1 MPIGRLRPQ
10 DLFLIFT
17 ATVTGALVMV
27 VEVLGARVLGPY
39 FGVSLFVWTAL
50 IAVTLLS
57 LSVGYAVGGW
67 FADHRPDPAWLYA
80 FIFAA
85 GVLVALVPLIKSPVV
100 LAVSGLGLRGGAMS
114 AAAILFGPALMLLG
128 MASPF
133 VLRLLSPD
141 GAHLGRIAGAL
152 FALSTAGSFAGTVF
166 AGYVMIGW
174 LGVSRSMLVSGV
186 LLMLVGVSYFAVFRR
201 RPGWLA
207 VPLVFLLVPSPGLP
221 ALTLGNGTR
230 AEVVAAVDS
239 YYGAVRVVDYRY
251 GSRHHREMLIDG
263 LLQSGIDMAD
273 GRSVY
278 EYPYLLERLPLAAK
292 PGLQHVLVIGV
303 GGGVVPKA
311 LERRGIAVDTVDID
325 PLVVDVAVRHFGAQL
340 ATPTWFGDGRRFL
353 VESRKRY
360 DAVVMDVFSGE
371 VTPGHLLTVEAV
383 RAMKARLAP
392 DGVLALNLIGGERS
406 QAMRAILR
414 TLSAE
419 FSSLRVFPLDVAATP
434 DAGGAGNM
442 VLLARNG
449 PLDAPAGD
457 VILDGVHP
465 FAERSL
471 RDALARTYVPAG
483 YADAPLLTDESSTLE
498 LMDLDLHEDLRRE
511 IIRNTPAAILLS
523 G

>member
-1 MPIGRLRPQ
+1 MPISRLRPL
-10 DLFLIFT
+10 DLYLIFT
-17 ATVTGALVMV
+17 ATLTGALVMV

-39 FGVSLFVWTAL
+39 FGVSLFIWTAL

-57 LSVGYAVGGW
+57 LAIGYAVGGW
-67 FADHRPDPAWLYA
+67 FVDRHPDPFWLYV
-80 FIFAA
+80 FIFIA
-85 GVLVALVPLIKSPVV
+85 GVLVALVPLLKSPVV
-100 LAVSGLGLRGGAMS
+100 LAVSGLGLRTGAMS
-114 AAAILFGPALMLLG
+114 AAAILFAPPLMLLG

-174 LGVSRSMLVSGV
+174 LGVSRSMVVSGV
-186 LLMLVGVSYFAVFRR
+186 LLMLLGVSYFAFFRR
-201 RPGWLA
+201 RPAWLA
-207 VPLVFLLVPSPGLP
+207 VPLVFLLLPAPGLP
-221 ALTLGNGTR
+221 ALTLENGTR
-230 AEVVAAVDS
+230 ASVVAAVDS
-239 YYGAVRVVDYRY
+239 HYGAVRVVDYHY
-251 GSRHHREMLIDG
+251 GARHHREMLIDG

-278 EYPYLLERLPLAAK
+278 EYPYLLERLPLALK
-292 PGLQHVLVIGV
+292 PELRRVLVIGV
-303 GGGVVPKA
+303 GGGVVPRA
-311 LERRGIAVDTVDID
+311 LEQRGIAVDTVDID
-325 PLVVDVAVRHFGAQL
+325 PRVVDVAASHFGAQL
-340 ATPTWFGDGRRFL
+340 KAPTWFGDGRRFL
-353 VESRKRY
+353 VESQQVY
-360 DAVVMDVFSGE
+360 DALVMDVFSGE
-371 VTPGHLLTVEAV
+371 VTPGHLLTVEAI

-419 FSSLRVFPLDVAATP
+419 FAELRVFPLDAAALP
-434 DAGGAGNM
+434 DAGGAGNL

-449 PLDAPAGD
+449 PLPVPPVDA
-457 VILDGVHP
+457 ILDGAHA
-465 FAERSL
+465 FAERAL
-471 RDALARTYVPAG
+471 REALNRSYVPAG

-498 LMDLDLHEDLRRE
+498 LMDLDLHEDLRRD
-511 IIRNTPAAILLS
+511 IIRNTPASILLS